1 MSQRPSKYIAA
12 FDYFDRTIIFFS
24 ARGRRISNA
33 LFATVIGAPIGI
45 ASASFSLPFSMT
57 TGIVR
62 NLFKTTRNKK
72 KQHNK
77 IVMLARNKLNS
88 VESTTSEGPINN
100 EISHKDFRTNIKEE
114 KSYREMKEIIRMM
127 KSLRRDIER
136 NELIEDF

>member
-1 MSQRPSKYIAA
+1 
-12 FDYFDRTIIFFS
+12 
-24 ARGRRISNA
+24 
-33 LFATVIGAPIGI
+33 
-45 ASASFSLPFSMT
+45 MT

-77 IVMLARNKLNS
+77 IVMSARNKLTS

-100 EISHKDFRTNIKEE
+100 EISHKDFRTIIKEE

-136 NELIEDF
+136 NELIEDV

>member
-1 MSQRPSKYIAA
+1 
-12 FDYFDRTIIFFS
+12 
-24 ARGRRISNA
+24 
-33 LFATVIGAPIGI
+33 
-45 ASASFSLPFSMT
+45 MT

-100 EISHKDFRTNIKEE
+100 EISYKDFRTNIKEE